1 MPTKTYSGK
10 EFLRK
15 MREEIEPTTVKE
27 IKKSERLSWDNIYTE
42 LRKLGIKVTV
52 LDEIREERG
61 ELRHRFTS
69 GFFAL

>member
-1 MPTKTYSGK
+1 MPIETYSGK

-15 MREEIEPTTVKE
+15 MREEIKPITVKE
-27 IKKSERLSWDNIYTE
+27 IKSERLSWDNIYTE
-42 LRKLGIKVTV
+42 LKKLGIKVTV